1 MASVG
6 FSVGPGD
13 EWSLLIPIIIS
24 ALDFDLCP
32 QNPQRSEDAT
42 NIITEPDGHIPSAT
56 MLNTYETSGDKK
68 KRGGGSTRSS
78 GSGHHVPRRGAV
90 SDDRR
95 AERERQIAI
104 MDTLI
109 SDFEQS
115 TSGIGDELHLQILAG
130 TVDQPG
136 DMDGSTVGRRP
147 AGGSGS
153 GSAGRGGGPIVGNS
167 GSHHGGALD
176 VDREA
181 AAPSG
186 RSLTILINS
195 IVCYGGAFNAFSCTI
210 VSSLSRLFHSSSAV
224 SFETQDVL
232 VSQKPHTHLFNLVLF
247 LTLTQ
252 FRRNRKCP

>member
-1 MASVG
+1 
-6 FSVGPGD
+6 
-13 EWSLLIPIIIS
+13 
-24 ALDFDLCP
+24 
-32 QNPQRSEDAT
+32 
-42 NIITEPDGHIPSAT
+42 
-56 MLNTYETSGDKK
+56 MLNTYETSGGKK

-78 GSGHHVPRRGAV
+78 GRDHHVPRRGAV

-136 DMDGSTVGRRP
+136 DMDGRTIGRRS
-147 AGGSGS
+147 AGGNGS
-153 GSAGRGGGPIVGNS
+153 GSAAAGRGGRPIVGNS

-176 VDREA
+176 VDWAA

-195 IVCYGGAFNAFSCTI
+195 IVCYGGAFNAFFCTI
-210 VSSLSRLFHSSSAV
+210 VSSLWRLFYSSSAV
-224 SFETQDVL
+224 SFETQDML
-232 VSQKPHTHLFNLVLF
+232 VSPNPHTHLFNLVLF
-247 LTLTQ
+247 LSLTP

>member
-1 MASVG
+1 
-6 FSVGPGD
+6 
-13 EWSLLIPIIIS
+13 
-24 ALDFDLCP
+24 
-32 QNPQRSEDAT
+32 
-42 NIITEPDGHIPSAT
+42 
-56 MLNTYETSGDKK
+56 MLNTYETSGGKK

-136 DMDGSTVGRRP
+136 DMDGSTVGRRS
-147 AGGSGS
+147 AGGSS
-153 GSAGRGGGPIVGNS
+153 GNSAAGRGGGPIVGNS

-176 VDREA
+176 VDRAA

-186 RSLTILINS
+186 RSYSHQFAGANNS
-195 IVCYGGAFNAFSCTI
+195 IFLSCGL
-210 VSSLSRLFHSSSAV
+210 V
-224 SFETQDVL
+224 FETVPLDL
-232 VSQKPHTHLFNLVLF
+232 CRIF
-247 LTLTQ
+247 
-252 FRRNRKCP
+252 

>member
-1 MASVG
+1 
-6 FSVGPGD
+6 
-13 EWSLLIPIIIS
+13 
-24 ALDFDLCP
+24 
-32 QNPQRSEDAT
+32 
-42 NIITEPDGHIPSAT
+42 
-56 MLNTYETSGDKK
+56 MLNTYETSGGKK

-136 DMDGSTVGRRP
+136 DMDGSTVGRRST
-147 AGGSGS
+147 AGGTRNNASSASAAGS
-153 GSAGRGGGPIVGNS
+153 FSSRGGGGGGPMI
-167 GSHHGGALD
+167 SHHGSPLD
-176 VDREA
+176 ADRA

-186 RSLTILINS
+186 VYLPA
-195 IVCYGGAFNAFSCTI
+195 Y
-210 VSSLSRLFHSSSAV
+210 LFHGNVV
-224 SFETQDVL
+224 SMHRTSIRAECVC
-232 VSQKPHTHLFNLVLF
+232 
-247 LTLTQ
+247 
-252 FRRNRKCP
+252 FRFKGELALPLPFIF